1 MSETNAV
8 TDGGNLP
15 AVIDDVLD
23 GDLPDGD
30 TFPREYVEK
39 VRAEAARYRTEFK
52 PYRDVFKDVSPELRD
67 YILYDV
73 AGPLVSADPTQA
85 LDELYELVE
94 RVHQV
99 KGDQPRWAQQLEE
112 HTGESAAP
120 ASPVVKPAAPA
131 PSGEITEDTPLTV
144 AQWRALQEE
153 DRKKE
158 EERSGIDAIFAKAT
172 ELGYH
177 KDGEFGDD
185 MAALFYLSTHVTGGD
200 LEKAHALRASRY
212 QAALDAAVEAK
223 LEEIRS
229 GAAKWPSVS
238 VSTAGTPAP
247 AGEGPKTFG
256 DADRRARARLDRHFG
271 V

>member
-1 MSETNAV
+1 MSTEAAAE
-8 TDGGNLP
+8 GGNLP
-15 AVIDDVLD
+15 AVVADILD
-23 GDLPDGD
+23 GELPDGD

-39 VRAEAARYRTEFK
+39 LRHEAASYRNEFK

-73 AGPLVSADPTQA
+73 AGPLVSADPTTA

-94 RVHQV
+94 RVHTV
-99 KGDQPRWAQQLEE
+99 KGDQPRWAQQIAE
-112 HTGESAAP
+112 HTGEAAP
-120 ASPVVKPAAPA
+120 AASPVAPAKPAESSDDPV
-131 PSGEITEDTPLTV
+131 LTV
-144 AQWRALQEE
+144 SQWRALQEE
-153 DRKKE
+153 DRRKE
-158 EERSGIDAIFAKAT
+158 EEANGINSIFAKAE

-177 KDGEFGDD
+177 KEGEFGDD
-185 MAALFYLSTHVTGGD
+185 MAALLYLSTHVTKGD
-200 LEKAHALRASRY
+200 MEAAHALRASRY

-223 LEEIRS
+223 LEELRS

-247 AGEGPKTFG
+247 TGDEPKTFEE
-256 DADRRARARLDRHFG
+256 ANARARKRLDKFFG